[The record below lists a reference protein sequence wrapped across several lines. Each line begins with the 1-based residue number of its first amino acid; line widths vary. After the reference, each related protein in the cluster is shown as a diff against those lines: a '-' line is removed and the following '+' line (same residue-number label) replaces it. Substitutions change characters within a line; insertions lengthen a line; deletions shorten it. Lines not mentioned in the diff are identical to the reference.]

1 MVLRF
6 AQDDILSEITEA
18 TARQLHLAKKPC
30 SHYYIRSLVD
40 SLPATKS
47 KVNMK
52 RIFAFCIF
60 LLSLVA
66 ASSSAAQT
74 NAPTKDEPAL
84 PYIPS
89 LDLTAM
95 DKSVDPCVDLYHYSC
110 GGWQKKNP
118 IPPDQT
124 SWSVYGK
131 LYQDN
136 LMFLR
141 SILEQSGPSAPQ
153 RDAVTQKIGDF
164 YASCMDETT
173 ADKRGVAAIQ
183 PQLDAIAA
191 LKSAHDM
198 APLVARLPLPF
209 GRTILFVAGS
219 TQNPDNSEQ
228 EIADLDQGGLGL
240 PDRDYYTK
248 DDAKSKETRER
259 YVQHVQKIFELLGD
273 SPQAAKQNAEIILRL
288 ETALAKASWTRVER
302 RDPYKLKNKMKLADL
317 IQMAP
322 NFDWET
328 YYLALQYPKFQ
339 ILNVD
344 APAFYKQLNTE
355 LTSEPLE
362 NWKNYLRFHVA
373 DQYSPFLSANFV
385 QENFEFYRKYLR
397 GAKEMQPRWKRC
409 VQFTDYNLGEALGQ
423 AYVRRVFSPELKA
436 STLDMVNR
444 IEAAMGQ
451 RIRQLDWMSP
461 ETKQQA
467 LAKLAAIRNKIGYPD
482 KWRDY
487 SSLKI
492 MPDDLAGN
500 IQRGAEFEQHR
511 DINKIG
517 KPVDHGEWDISPATV
532 DAYYNPQM
540 NDINFPA
547 GVLQPPLYDPK
558 MDDAPNYGDTGG
570 TIGHELTHGFDDQG
584 SQFDA
589 KGNLKNWW
597 TKDDR
602 EKFDARTKCVA
613 DQYSQYVIVDDI
625 HINGE
630 LTLGENVADL
640 GGEIL
645 AFMAWKDATKD
656 KPLHPID
663 DLTPEQRFFIGFAQ
677 WDCANM
683 RDEDL
688 RVRAVTDP
696 HSTAQYRINGV
707 VVNMPEFSRAFSCKA
722 GQPMVKPSDK
732 VCKVW

>member
-1 MVLRF
+1 MKRTFSVCLALLF
-6 AQDDILSEITEA
+6 VASIA
-18 TARQLHLAKKPC
+18 TAQAP
-30 SHYYIRSLVD
+30 SG
-40 SLPATKS
+40 AES
-47 KVNMK
+47 KQ
-52 RIFAFCIF
+52 A
-60 LLSLVA
+60 
-66 ASSSAAQT
+66 
-74 NAPTKDEPAL
+74 PAL

-89 LDLTAM
+89 LDVTSM
-95 DKSVDPCVDLYHYSC
+95 DKSVDPCVDLYHYAC
-110 GGWQKKNP
+110 GGWQKRNP

-141 SILEQSGPSAPQ
+141 GILEQAGATSSQ
-153 RDAVTQKIGDF
+153 RDANTQKIGDF
-164 YASCMDETT
+164 YASCMDEST

-183 PQLDAIAA
+183 PQLDAIAG
-191 LKSAHDM
+191 LKSARDM
-198 APLVARLPLPF
+198 ASLVAQLPLPF
-209 GRTILFVAGS
+209 GGTILFAAGS
-219 TQNPDNSEQ
+219 TQDPDNSDQ

-248 DDAKSKETRER
+248 DDAKSKEIRER
-259 YVQHVQKIFELLGD
+259 YVQHVQKVFELLGD
-273 SPQAAKQNAEIILRL
+273 NPQDAKQNATTILRM
-288 ETALAKASWTRVER
+288 ETALAKASWTQVER
-302 RDPYKLKNKMKLADL
+302 RDPYKLKNKMKLGDL
-317 IQMAP
+317 EQLAP
-322 NFDWET
+322 NFDWQT
-328 YYLALQYPKFQ
+328 YYRALRYPPIE

-344 APAFYKQLNTE
+344 APAFYKQLNAE
-355 LTSEPLE
+355 LAGEPLQ

-397 GAKEMQPRWKRC
+397 GAKEMQPRWRRC
-409 VQFTDYNLGEALGQ
+409 VQHTDYNLGEALGQ
-423 AYVRRVFSPELKA
+423 VYVQRVFSPELKA
-436 STLDMVNR
+436 STLDMVDR

-487 SSLKI
+487 SSLTI
-492 MPDDLAGN
+492 VHDDLAGN
-500 IQRGAEFEQHR
+500 VRRGGEFELHR
-511 DINKIG
+511 QINKIG
-517 KPVDHGEWDISPATV
+517 KPVDRGEWEISPATV

-547 GVLQPPLYDPK
+547 GVLQPPLYDAK
-558 MDDAPNYGDTGG
+558 LDDAPNYGDTGG
-570 TIGHELTHGFDDQG
+570 TIGHELTHGFDDEG

-597 TKDDR
+597 TKEDR

-613 DQYSQYVIVDDI
+613 DQYSSYVMVDDV

-645 AFMAWKDATKD
+645 AWMAWKDATKD
-656 KPLHPID
+656 KNLLLID
-663 DLTPEQRFFIGFAQ
+663 GLTPEQRFFVGFAQ

-688 RVRAVTDP
+688 RVRAITDP
-696 HSTAQYRINGV
+696 HSPAQYRVNGV
-707 VVNMPEFSRAFSCKA
+707 VVNMPEFAHAFSCKA
-722 GQPMVKPSDK
+722 GQPMVSAPEK

>member
-1 MVLRF
+1 MTF
-6 AQDDILSEITEA
+6 SEITEA
-18 TARQLHLAKKPC
+18 TVRQRHLAKQPC

-89 LDLTAM
+89 LDVTAM

-136 LMFLR
+136 LFFLR
-141 SILEQSGPSAPQ
+141 SILEQSGPSAAQ

-173 ADKRGVAAIQ
+173 ANKRSVAAIQ
-183 PQLDAIAA
+183 PQLDAIAG

-198 APLVARLPLPF
+198 ASLVARLPLPF

-219 TQNPDNSEQ
+219 TQDPDNSEQ

-423 AYVRRVFSPELKA
+423 VYVRRVFSPELKA

-451 RIRQLDWMSP
+451 RIQQLDWMSP

-500 IQRGAEFEQHR
+500 ILRGAEFEQHR

-656 KPLHPID
+656 KTLHAID